1 MCFVVTFCPF
11 KREMHGS
18 NLMLDEFNI
27 REIDWVRDGRSLL
40 NFDAAFTTDRI
51 YRLAVGELSAE
62 FVEEILDFPLFKRYD
77 LSGIEEAVNDS
88 GLAVVAEIG
97 GAIAAFMTVKF
108 ETWNRRAWLTHIYV
122 APEFRGCGVG
132 TKLVGE
138 AVNFA
143 EGLAARGL
151 WLETQNFNYPAISYY
166 QNFGFQFCGFDR
178 SLYDPA
184 KVPGETA
191 IYFCLD
197 IGTGEAG

>member
-97 GAIAAFMTVKF
+97 GAIAGFMTVKF

-143 EGLAARGL
+143 EGLSARGL
-151 WLETQNFNYPAISYY
+151 WLETQNFNYPAILYY
-166 QNFGFQFCGFDR
+166 QNFGFH
-178 SLYDPA
+178 
-184 KVPGETA
+184 
-191 IYFCLD
+191 
-197 IGTGEAG
+197 